1 MTHRYSRSAGGH
13 VRIDLTNI
21 RNMRNYLRN
30 MRMSPTLDA
39 LFPEI
44 RTRILASTLM
54 RPEKQWYLTELA
66 AFLETRPSSLQREID
81 SLSKAGILEQWRDGR
96 RVYFK
101 ADIKSP
107 IFRDL
112 KSLFEKTAG
121 ITSVLQQEL
130 ESFDS
135 RIQLAFLYGSVAR
148 SQEVSQSDI
157 DLMIVGTVGLSD
169 LTSAL
174 RRAERLLGRPVNPTV
189 YSVDEFRRKVKGQDH
204 FLSTVLKGKKQFVKG
219 DASELEA
226 ITG

>member
-1 MTHRYSRSAGGH
+1 
-13 VRIDLTNI
+13 
-21 RNMRNYLRN
+21 
-30 MRMSPTLDA
+30 
-39 LFPEI
+39 
-44 RTRILASTLM
+44 M

-130 ESFDS
+130 KS
-135 RIQLAFLYGSVAR
+135 LTVAFNWHSYTAPWRGHRKYPRA
-148 SQEVSQSDI
+148 I
-157 DLMIVGTVGLSD
+157 
-169 LTSAL
+169 LT
-174 RRAERLLGRPVNPTV
+174 
-189 YSVDEFRRKVKGQDH
+189 
-204 FLSTVLKGKKQFVKG
+204 
-219 DASELEA
+219 
-226 ITG
+226 